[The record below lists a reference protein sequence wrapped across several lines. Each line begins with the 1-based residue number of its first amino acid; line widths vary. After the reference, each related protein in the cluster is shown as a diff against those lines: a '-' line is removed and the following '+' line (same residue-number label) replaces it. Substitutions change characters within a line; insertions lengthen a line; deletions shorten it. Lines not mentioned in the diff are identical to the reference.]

1 MSTFIPTASFQR
13 CLALGHKVGIV
24 VSLKLPS
31 EARARSFHVVLNFAD
46 FTAGYIHAT
55 SVSDADKRFALNIWM
70 QVRDEMRITDSFQ
83 ELQSFS
89 LLEQYVDKVIDNFE
103 ESIISGD
110 PCATRFSELSYSYS
124 SAMGT
129 ISYFWAQPSQLLC
142 EFALPRV

>member
-1 MSTFIPTASFQR
+1 M
-13 CLALGHKVGIV
+13 

-103 ESIISGD
+103 ESLISGD